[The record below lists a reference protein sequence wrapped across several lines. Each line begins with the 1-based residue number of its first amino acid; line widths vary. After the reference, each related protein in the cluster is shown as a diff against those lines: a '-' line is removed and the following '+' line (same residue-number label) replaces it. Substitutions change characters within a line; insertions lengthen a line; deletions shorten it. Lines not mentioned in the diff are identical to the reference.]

1 MDNANQAPIN
11 TAKLALD
18 LRDILSRVTV
28 SGPENIHNMDLAL
41 NGLAILHNTLVEQAE
56 KNSAEKKEER
66 EEI

>member
-11 TAKLALD
+11 TAKLAFD
-18 LRDILSRVTV
+18 LREILSRVTV

-41 NGLAILHNTLVEQAE
+41 NGLAVLHNTLAEQTA
-56 KNSAEKKEER
+56 KNNEEPKQER